1 MWESL
6 VEYFNT
12 LEQRPLERLAFI
24 VGSLLILWMIE
35 GAIPL
40 LPLKYKKN
48 KTRHAA
54 VNLVFY
60 STTYHYSYGFW
71 CSNCSAFRLGGR

>member
-1 MWESL
+1 MWDSL
-6 VEYFNT
+6 QEYFNT

-40 LPLKYKKN
+40 LSLKYKKN

-54 VNLVFY
+54 
-60 STTYHYSYGFW
+60 SGKQHYYCQRYQLHRFDIVPRQYAIQRW
-71 CSNCSAFRLGGR
+71 H